1 MKSLV
6 FDTGPLISFAMN
18 NLLWVVK
25 QLKEK
30 YKGDFY
36 ITESVKRECVDR
48 PLTSK
53 KFKYEALQNLKL
65 IQDGVIKVY
74 KNPELKDKTL
84 SLLKLVNSLFKAK
97 GSYVKNVQ
105 YAEIESVIAAKLLNA
120 DAIVIDEF
128 VTRTLIEN
136 SLRVKKRME
145 KKLHTKIEVDNDN
158 LNKFKKEI
166 SGIRVIRSFELVTVA
181 YELNFFKEYYL
192 KLPQPKKTLLEGLLW
207 GIKLNGC
214 SVSEQ
219 EIKEIMKIE
228 NFS

>member
-1 MKSLV
+1 M
-6 FDTGPLISFAMN
+6 
-18 NLLWVVK
+18 
-25 QLKEK
+25 
-30 YKGDFY
+30 
-36 ITESVKRECVDR
+36 
-48 PLTSK
+48 
-53 KFKYEALQNLKL
+53 
-65 IQDGVIKVY
+65 
-74 KNPELKDKTL
+74 
-84 SLLKLVNSLFKAK
+84 
-97 GSYVKNVQ
+97 KNVQ

-181 YELNFFKEYYL
+181 YELDFFKEYYL

-219 EIKEIMKIE
+219 EIKEIIKIE

>member
-6 FDTGPLISFAMN
+6 FDTGPLISLAMN
-18 NLLWVVK
+18 NLYWVIR

-65 IQDGVIKVY
+65 IQDDVIKVY

-84 SLLKLVNSLFKAK
+84 ALLKLSNSLFKAK

-105 YAEIESVIAAKLLNA
+105 YAEIETIIAAKLLEA

-128 VTRTLIEN
+128 VTRSLIEN
-136 SLRVKKRME
+136 PLKVKKRME
-145 KKLHTKIEVDNDN
+145 KKLHTNIEVDNNN
-158 LNKFKKEI
+158 LNRFKKEV
-166 SGIRVIRSFELVTVA
+166 SQIRVIRSFELVTVA
-181 YELNFFKEYYL
+181 YELDFFKEFVL
-192 KLPQPKKTLLEGLLW
+192 KLPEPKKTLLEGLLW

-219 EIKEIMKIE
+219 EIKEVMNIE
-228 NFS
+228 SF

>member
-18 NLLWVVK
+18 NLYWVIR

-30 YKGDFY
+30 YDGDFY
-36 ITESVKRECVDR
+36 MTESVKRECVDR

-65 IQDGVIKVY
+65 IQDNVIKVY
-74 KNPELKDKTL
+74 KNPKLKDKTL
-84 SLLKLVNSLFKAK
+84 SLLKLANSLFKAK
-97 GSYVKNVQ
+97 GSYIKNVQ
-105 YAEIESVIAAKLLNA
+105 YAEIESVIATKLLNA

-128 VTRTLIEN
+128 VTRKLIEDP
-136 SLRVKKRME
+136 LAVKKRME
-145 KKLHTKIEVDNDN
+145 KKFHTKVEVDNDN
-158 LNKFKKEI
+158 LNNFKKEI
-166 SGIRVIRSFELVTVA
+166 ANVKVIRSLELVTVA
-181 YELNFFKEYYL
+181 YEQGYFKEFYL
-192 KLPQPKKTLLEGLLW
+192 KLPEPKKTLLEGLLW

-228 NFS
+228 NF